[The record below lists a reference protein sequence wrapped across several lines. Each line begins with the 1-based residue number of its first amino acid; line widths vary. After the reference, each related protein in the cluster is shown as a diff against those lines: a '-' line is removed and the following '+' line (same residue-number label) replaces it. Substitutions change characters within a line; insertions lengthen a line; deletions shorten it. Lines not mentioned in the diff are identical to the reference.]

1 MAIIKI
7 LQTVN
12 AEEGVE
18 KREPSC
24 TMWKDMVTVENSTE
38 NALKKRKKKKTTIP
52 TVPLLSI

>member
-18 KREPSC
+18 KRGPSC

-38 NALKKRKKKKTTIP
+38 NALKKRKKKK
-52 TVPLLSI
+52 LLYLQYHY